1 MNMKQN
7 KRRTAFIL
15 AAGLGTRL
23 KELTSDR
30 PKAMVEMN
38 GKPLLEYVIDKLIS
52 QNFNHFVINIHHL
65 GDKIIDFVN
74 NKNYKDVVIEISDER
89 ENLYL
94 TGGAILKALPYF
106 AESKVVLIHNVDIFS
121 DVDFQPYYDAFANS
135 NDAAWLF
142 TQDRNNISK
151 VAFDKQDNYLG
162 TYNIQ
167 TKDFDSDRDFSEV
180 CKLMSFSGLHMIKPE
195 YFSDFELKKC
205 HVWSLY
211 KEISKN
217 NNVKSVFIQ
226 PDYWFDLGTQEQLKQ
241 VSEWLLSKN

>member
-1 MNMKQN
+1 MKQN

-30 PKAMVEMN
+30 PKALVEIN
-38 GKPLLEYVIDKLIS
+38 GKPLLELVIDKLIS
-52 QNFNHFVINIHHL
+52 QNFNHFVINIHHF
-65 GDKIIDFVN
+65 GDKIIDFIN
-74 NKNYKDVVIEISDER
+74 NKNYKNVEIEISDER
-89 ENLYL
+89 EFLYL
-94 TGGAILKALPYF
+94 TGGAIIKALPYF
-106 AESKVVLIHNVDIFS
+106 SKSKAVLIHNVDIFS
-121 DVDFQPYYDAFANS
+121 DVDFQPYYDAFENS